1 MSFRLCDFTSPAAVM
16 YLCLRNADQ
25 REDLP
30 RKSDHKPACQRQEA
44 LASLAGVVALERLAD
59 LHYAPTQQDN
69 TYCTNERKYKIGQ
82 IVNDSQ
88 RIVRGK
94 GWGTKAKYT

>member
-1 MSFRLCDFTSPAAVM
+1 MSFRLCVFTSPVAVM

-30 RKSDHKPACQRQEA
+30 RKRNHKPASQRQEA
-44 LASLAGVVALERLAD
+44 LASLAGVVALERQAD
-59 LHYAPTQQDN
+59 LHHAPAQQDN
-69 TYCTNERKYKIGQ
+69 TYCANERKYKIRQ

-88 RIVRGK
+88 RIVCGK
-94 GWGTKAKYT
+94 GWGTK

>member
-30 RKSDHKPACQRQEA
+30 RKSNHKPASQRQEA
-44 LASLAGVVALERLAD
+44 LASLAGVVALER
-59 LHYAPTQQDN
+59 
-69 TYCTNERKYKIGQ
+69 
-82 IVNDSQ
+82 
-88 RIVRGK
+88 
-94 GWGTKAKYT
+94 